1 MLELIGSLIWL
12 IVFLVLVGIA
22 FMIALLILYG
32 IVSLISAFLI

>member
-32 IVSLISAFLI
+32 IVSFISAFLI